1 MNYVCKNCGAFVFRD
16 RPTVCEACDGSLCDF
31 YDRDF
36 CDKCIEDICRE
47 ETEI

>member
-1 MNYVCKNCGAFVFRD
+1 M
-16 RPTVCEACDGSLCDF
+16 CDF
-31 YDRDF
+31 CDRDL